1 MIGDTLTMENLLAI
15 FNAMQKI
22 KPIDRSQYF
31 ENYMNEII
39 DRLKDKEREKAWI
52 ETQLSK
58 AMEQGKG
65 TGEPIENKV

>member
-58 AMEQGKG
+58 AMEQRKG